1 MSPWFPSIRT
11 GWPSKSVA
19 QRCKGA
25 HASLAASECTCT
37 ADSSWAPKW
46 TTERCGPQD
55 CCLSGRQYPCRRR
68 CLEELLLARTSAQGP
83 GRGPTQSWLSS
94 QLKLTTNPLAVKR
107 MQNKKEWTS
116 GCQSDSSFSVTNLN
130 LNEARW
136 KTHASTKYQKVDQ
149 KVCGA
154 LLNHLHRHLQ
164 VRQVLLNLCKI
175 VRHCVCSRN
184 CIGDHIWITPSLT
197 EPLRHMW
204 QNDAEWFFSKL
215 APCVP
220 PWGVASPRKL
230 SRKWHGWCLELWKP
244 LTKASPEL
252 RKLAKWLHHA
262 RTSPND
268 SLGPSANHWMAC
280 SQSR

>member
-1 MSPWFPSIRT
+1 MSHSLQYIVDSTRVNIGTSCSRLDMHFHLTISHKVLRKT
-11 GWPSKSVA
+11 ASLADDGKGSHEEGEHHRCLLDFLQSVQDGQANQVA

-55 CCLSGRQYPCRRR
+55 CCLSGRQCPCRRR
-68 CLEELLLARTSAQGP
+68 CLEELLLERTSAQGP

-164 VRQVLLNLCKI
+164 VRQVLLNLLQ
-175 VRHCVCSRN
+175 N
-184 CIGDHIWITPSLT
+184 CETLCLQQKLHWWS
-197 EPLRHMW
+197 HM
-204 QNDAEWFFSKL
+204 NHTFSD
-215 APCVP
+215 
-220 PWGVASPRKL
+220 
-230 SRKWHGWCLELWKP
+230 
-244 LTKASPEL
+244 
-252 RKLAKWLHHA
+252 
-262 RTSPND
+262 RTT
-268 SLGPSANHWMAC
+268 
-280 SQSR
+280 